1 MTIPF
6 HPGFYAYLQTFVS
19 EQRLQRFA
27 QVAGNRL
34 TNLTV
39 VLAELHD
46 VQNVNA
52 VIRTAECCGLHELH
66 VVESQ
71 TRMKRAKS
79 VARGSYKWLKPTL
92 HRDGLTPCLQQLKAQ
107 GFLIVA
113 ADPDPT
119 GATPSSLAITKPIA
133 LLMGQEK
140 QGVSDSALRMADA
153 VINIP
158 NYGFTE
164 SYNVSV
170 AAGICVY
177 TLSERMRREGLAQ
190 YLPGTVQQQLLFEWM
205 LKTVREPELLYKR
218 WKNESAG

>member
-1 MTIPF
+1 MSIPF
-6 HPGFYAYLQTFVS
+6 DKGFYNYLCTFVS
-19 EQRLQRFA
+19 EQRLQRFQ
-27 QVAGNRL
+27 QVANSRL

-46 VQNVNA
+46 LQNVNA

-79 VARGSYKWLKPTL
+79 IARGSYKWLKPTM
-92 HRDGLTPCLQQLKAQ
+92 HPEGLTPCLLDLKAK
-107 GFLIVA
+107 GFSIVA
-113 ADPDPT
+113 ADLQPNA
-119 GATPSSLAITKPIA
+119 ATPATLDISKPVA

-140 QGVSDSALRMADA
+140 QGVAPEALALCDA
-153 VINIP
+153 VITIP

-170 AAGICVY
+170 AAGICLY
-177 TLSERMRREGLAQ
+177 TLSNRMRQEGKAAG
-190 YLPGTVQQQLLFEWM
+190 LPRAIQEQLLYNWV
-205 LKTVREPELLYKR
+205 LKTVRAPELLYKR
-218 WKNESAG
+218 WKTEQA

>member
-1 MTIPF
+1 MIPYE
-6 HPGFYAYLQTFVS
+6 PGFNAYLQTFIS
-19 EQRLQRFA
+19 EQRMQRFV

-34 TNLTV
+34 TNLTL

-52 VIRTAECCGLHELH
+52 IIRTAECCGLNELH

-79 VARGSYKWLKPTL
+79 VARGSYKWLRPTI
-92 HRDGLTPCLQQLKAQ
+92 HRDGLQPCLQELKAK

-119 GATPSSLAITKPIA
+119 GATPDSLDITKPIA

-140 QGVSDSALRMADA
+140 QGVSDAALTMADA

-170 AAGICVY
+170 AAAICLY
-177 TLSERMRREGLAQ
+177 TLSNRMRRAGLAIPPSAEAQ
-190 YLPGTVQQQLLFEWM
+190 EQLLYEWM
-205 LKTVREPELLYKR
+205 LKTVRAPELLYKR
-218 WKNESAG
+218 WKSEC

>member
-1 MTIPF
+1 MIPYE
-6 HPGFYAYLQTFVS
+6 PGFNAYLQTFIS
-19 EQRLQRFA
+19 EQRMQRFV

-34 TNLTV
+34 TNLTL

-52 VIRTAECCGLHELH
+52 IIRTAECCGLNELH

-79 VARGSYKWLKPTL
+79 VARGSYKWLRPNI
-92 HRDGLTPCLQQLKAQ
+92 HRDGLQPCLQELKAK

-119 GATPSSLAITKPIA
+119 GATPDSLDITKPIA

-140 QGVSDSALRMADA
+140 QGVSDAALTMADA

-170 AAGICVY
+170 AAAICLY
-177 TLSERMRREGLAQ
+177 TLSNRMRRAGLAIPPSAEAQ
-190 YLPGTVQQQLLFEWM
+190 EQLLYEWM
-205 LKTVREPELLYKR
+205 LKTVRAPELLYKR
-218 WKNESAG
+218 WKSEC